1 MKIKFKRVNGSLIV
15 SRDGE
20 QKVLP
25 TLKDVWE
32 YIFHQRFIAYVNGEP
47 ISNHNDTIYPV
58 DSLIPPT
65 VEKTVKFYDL
75 DAQGGVLLI

>member
-1 MKIKFKRVNGSLIV
+1 MRIKFRKDNGSLIV

-20 QKVLP
+20 QKILP
-25 TLKDVWE
+25 TLNDVWQW
-32 YIFHQRFIAYVNGEP
+32 IFHQKFIAEVKGEP
-47 ISNHNDTIYPV
+47 VYYHNDTLYPV

-75 DAQGGVLLI
+75 DAQGGVLII

>member
-25 TLKDVWE
+25 TLRDVWE
-32 YIFHQRFIAYVNGEP
+32 YIFHQRFIAYVNGEQ

-58 DSLIPPT
+58 DSLLPPT
-65 VEKTVKFYDL
+65 VEKTVKFTILMHREEFY
-75 DAQGGVLLI
+75 